1 MFAFSLTGVTDY
13 LSRLARISH
22 FFNFISCFSVK
33 MLYIV
38 ARPADQALPRRL
50 YIYGILCEKGIDHMG
65 LAGGIVGGIIGGI
78 IGGPWGIA
86 IGAGLGAYL
95 TGSGKKPDESETAK
109 IDGFKTFF
117 LCLGKLAKADGVV
130 TQNEADFIK
139 ELLHT
144 LELPPE
150 VRKQLIASFNA
161 GKTDPRSFPQCVRAL
176 AQYFP
181 PRDNRVALMQSF
193 CTLAI
198 ADGSLDS
205 GTKNLLTEAET
216 ALDLPGYTVSFIAEN
231 FHISTEEPQTVQQ
244 TDELTEAY
252 RILDVTSAASDEEI
266 KQARRKKLL
275 EYHPDRIQGKG
286 LPDSFIA
293 FAAEQTRKIN
303 DAYDLISARRGMK
316 TR

>member
-1 MFAFSLTGVTDY
+1 
-13 LSRLARISH
+13 
-22 FFNFISCFSVK
+22 
-33 MLYIV
+33 
-38 ARPADQALPRRL
+38 
-50 YIYGILCEKGIDHMG
+50 MG

-95 TGSGKKPDESETAK
+95 TGSGEKKPGEGAAAK
-109 IDGFKTFF
+109 EEGFKTFF
-117 LCLGKLAKADGVV
+117 LCLGKLAKADGIV

-150 VRKQLIASFNA
+150 ARKQLITAFNA

-176 AQYFP
+176 GQYFP
-181 PRDNRVALMQSF
+181 DRDDRVALMQSF
-193 CTLAI
+193 CTLAV

-205 GTKNLLTEAET
+205 GTKDLLTEAEKV
-216 ALDLPGYTVSFIAEN
+216 LSLSGYTASFIAEN
-231 FHISTEEPQTVQQ
+231 FQSSTEEPHTVQQ

-252 RILDVTSAASDEEI
+252 RILEVPSSASDEEI

-303 DAYDLISARRGMK
+303 EAYDLISARRGMK
-316 TR
+316 NR

>member
-1 MFAFSLTGVTDY
+1 
-13 LSRLARISH
+13 
-22 FFNFISCFSVK
+22 
-33 MLYIV
+33 
-38 ARPADQALPRRL
+38 
-50 YIYGILCEKGIDHMG
+50 MG

-86 IGAGLGAYL
+86 IGAGLGSYL
-95 TGSGKKPDESETAK
+95 TGSGDKKPETGKDDSLNPDSLMA
-109 IDGFKTFF
+109 FF

-139 ELLHT
+139 ELLRT
-144 LELPPE
+144 LELPADL
-150 VRKQLIASFNA
+150 RKQMIAAFNR

-181 PRDNRVALMQSF
+181 ERKDRVTLMQTF
-193 CTLAI
+193 CTLAV
-198 ADGSLDS
+198 ADGSLDA
-205 GTKNLLTEAET
+205 GTKSLLIEAEKT
-216 ALDLPGYTVSFIAEN
+216 LNISGYTASFIAEN
-231 FHISTEEPQTVQQ
+231 CQTHKDEPRTAQQ

-252 RILDVTSAASDEEI
+252 RILEVTSAASDEEI

-303 DAYDLISARRGMK
+303 EAYDLIAARRGMK
-316 TR
+316 KR